1 MNRMKVFIVL
11 TGVLIILIGFWQLR
25 IDVNIF
31 NLLPANSP
39 MVEGLQ
45 LYQRSFGSSRELIIS
60 IRMQNAEQAEEAAR
74 SLAEKLEGTELT
86 PRVIWRSPLRS
97 DPAQIAELLAF
108 LWYNQPSE
116 QFDRLTL
123 KLSDE
128 QLQQTLDN
136 TLERMATSFRPLDIA
151 RLSHDP
157 FALTDLPENVA
168 SPMAGLNKDPFAS
181 ADGSFRILFVASP
194 YEKAGFWKYRRWVAD
209 VTGVVRKWEQ
219 ENHSNSSIRVRI
231 TGTPAFV
238 AQTGSGLMRDMQMA
252 TLGTMFLVA
261 GLFWLVHRRWLP
273 LLWLVS
279 LLMTI
284 LMATVALGTLILGTL
299 NAVSLGFA
307 AILMGL
313 AADYALILYQEH
325 KADPSLSVA
334 ELRSALSPSILWA
347 AVTTAGAFFLVGR
360 SSLPGLT
367 QLGTLVGIG
376 ILIAAAVMLM
386 AFLPPLERFGKL
398 HPVQANDLHT
408 KPIRM
413 LKPRSI
419 WMFTLIAAVG
429 SLLIV
434 FQRLPAIDYST
445 QNLGPKENPVKAALE
460 EVQTEIGGFDDVLW
474 LIISGMDESDV
485 ARQLEKSATVLD
497 GSVDDGLLTGYS
509 LPVALWP
516 QPDHQTA
523 NRTAARQLVA
533 RHADVRTAALGAG
546 FTADSLQLT
555 DEIFHAWKRFAYADE
570 VVWPS
575 HPGSQ
580 WVYRQFS
587 GRDSGRQL
595 VLGKLEA
602 STGATQDN
610 LLVLAAQIGSAT
622 GGRMFGWSL
631 LSESLM
637 GVMERDIKRVLIP
650 MAVALLLLLG
660 FAFRSVT
667 EIFLSI
673 NTLCFS
679 LLCLMGLMVLFDWSW
694 NLMNV
699 MALPLLFGAGVDY
712 SIHIQ
717 FALRRSNGDRRRVY
731 RTVGR
736 AILLCGASTAS
747 GFGTLGMASNT
758 GVASLGRVCAAG
770 IIIISLTSVYL
781 LPVWWRT
788 LQRRSDL
795 RSEFES
801 G

>member
-1 MNRMKVFIVL
+1 MLLAVGIFMLAGLWRLN
-11 TGVLIILIGFWQLR
+11 

-31 NLLPANSP
+31 NLLPTDSP

-60 IRMQNAEQAEEAAR
+60 LRAQNATQAERAAL
-74 SLAEKLEGTELT
+74 SLAEKLEGSELT

-97 DPAQIAELLAF
+97 DPAQMAELLAF
-108 LWYNQPSE
+108 LWYNQPPE
-116 QFDRLTL
+116 VFAELNQ
-123 KLSDE
+123 KLQDG
-128 QLQQTLDN
+128 QYQQTLNN

-157 FALTDLPENVA
+157 FALTDLPQNVT

-181 ADGSFRILFVASP
+181 TDGSFRILFVASP
-194 YEKAGFWKYRRWVAD
+194 FEQAGFWKYRRWVAG
-209 VTGVVRKWEQ
+209 VTDTVRQWEQ
-219 ENHSNSSIRVRI
+219 TNSNGTRLTVRF

-252 TLGTMFLVA
+252 ALGTMLLVA

-273 LLWLVS
+273 LIWLV
-279 LLMTI
+279 LLLIFI
-284 LMATVALGTLILGTL
+284 LICTVALGALVLGTL

-307 AILMGL
+307 AILLGL
-313 AADYALILYQEH
+313 AADYALILYQEV
-325 KADPSLSVA
+325 KADPSRSIGEHRSVLA
-334 ELRSALSPSILWA
+334 PSILWA
-347 AVTTAGAFFLVGR
+347 AITTAGAFFLIGR

-376 ILIAAAVMLM
+376 ILVAAAVMLL
-386 AFLPPLERFGKL
+386 AFLGPLERIGKL
-398 HPVQANDLHT
+398 QTVSADNRQS
-408 KPIRM
+408 KPAPIM
-413 LKPRSI
+413 KSRSI
-419 WMFTLIAAVG
+419 WMITLIVAVG
-429 SLLIV
+429 SLLV
-434 FQRLPAIDYST
+434 LFYRLPTLDYST
-445 QNLGPKENPVKAALE
+445 RNLGPRENPAKEALE
-460 EVQTEIGGFDDVLW
+460 EVQSEIGGFDDVLW
-474 LIISGMDESDV
+474 LIISGTDERDV
-485 ARQLEKSATVLD
+485 ARRLGESARILA
-497 GSVDDGLLTGYS
+497 GSVDDGLLTGFS

-516 QPDHQTA
+516 QPDNQAA
-523 NRTAARQLVA
+523 NRAGARRLGERFATARK
-533 RHADVRTAALGAG
+533 AALDAG
-546 FTADSLQLT
+546 FTEEALRLT
-555 DEIFHAWKRFAYADE
+555 DEIFGAWKRFVSTKG
-570 VVWPS
+570 VVWPI

-580 WVYRQFS
+580 WVFRQFA

-602 STGATQDN
+602 STTATQKD
-610 LLVLAAQIGSAT
+610 LLKLAGEIGSET
-622 GGRMFGWSL
+622 GGQLFGWSL

-637 GVMERDIKRVLIP
+637 GVMERDVMQVLIP

-660 FAFRSVT
+660 FAFRSVG
-667 EIFLSI
+667 EIVLSI
-673 NTLCFS
+673 STLCFS
-679 LLCLMGLMVLFDWSW
+679 LLCLTGIMVMLDWSW

-717 FALRRSNGDRRRVY
+717 FALRRYNGDLSRVY

-781 LPVWWRT
+781 LPVWWQT
-788 LQRRSDL
+788 LQRRNQASIPQP
-795 RSEFES
+795 